1 MAKTKA
7 QIAIEK
13 QETALKDKLD
23 VTLENLKAIEQEYG
37 LTEDLAKL
45 TFDITKQNKDQLS
58 VTKDIIDKTK
68 EVLDNSKKIAEET
81 LTTVDLHK
89 LERQAIA
96 EGLADRVA
104 TIQKMKEVQRIQKET
119 NRIVN
124 VQANAFKSIG
134 SSIDGMIK
142 SIPGIGGVLSDVLGV
157 TDITDNMAEEFR
169 TTFQQA
175 FNDSGLM
182 RDIFVE
188 NSDELFAKGFP
199 VVKNIFGMGTQEG
212 VKFGLG
218 SAATLA
224 AAVAAVRFGMQ
235 GGIESMGVYNRL
247 KRLVFGATFDAFK
260 DAFGNLNNA
269 GFVSLFRSKVLGL
282 RFGVESTDVAK
293 ILRAQTE
300 VSGLTQSQALNVQ
313 ASIAALSSRRG
324 VLAKDVFSDIANST
338 ELFANFAKDGGM
350 NIGVAAVQAKEL
362 GLSLDTVGKIADS
375 VLDFQSSIE
384 GELKASLLIGRQL
397 NLNRARELS
406 LAGDLAGLQREILS
420 LVGSEAQFNQMNVVQ
435 RKALANALGVSTTEL
450 SKLVSGE
457 LEIKNSETKQLIGVN
472 QALVAVG
479 GIIAGQLAMRG
490 LGRLSGS
497 LSAYS
502 NKTFQTP
509 LITAGDAPLPV
520 VSGKD
525 LATRRA
531 LENNGT
537 VVPAAGKFGR
547 KSGYMVMTNQAVR
560 GAGAAAIGSRI
571 LGILGPVAMIA
582 SVAMTVGPLIARLVK
597 SNEDISDNTKKQIS
611 QELNYPLFTS
621 EALSSNVS
629 S

>member
-7 QIAIEK
+7 QIVIEK
-13 QETALKDKLD
+13 QEEALKNKLD
-23 VTLENLKAIEQEYG
+23 VTLENLKAIEKEYG

-45 TFDITKQNKDQLS
+45 TFDITKQNKEQLS

-68 EVLDNSKKIAEET
+68 SVLDNSKNIAEET

-96 EGLADRVA
+96 EGLSDRVKI
-104 TIQKMKEVQRIQKET
+104 IQKMKEVQRIQKET

-124 VQANAFKSIG
+124 TQANAFKSIG

-157 TDITDNMAEEFR
+157 TDITENMSEEFR
-169 TTFQQA
+169 TAFQQS
-175 FNDSGLM
+175 FDGSSLM

-188 NSDELFAKGFP
+188 NSDELIDAGTP
-199 VVKNIFGMGTQEG
+199 TVKKLFGMGTTQG

-218 SAATLA
+218 SAAALA
-224 AAVAAVRFGMQ
+224 AMVGLVRFGMQ
-235 GGIESMGVYNRL
+235 GGIESMGVKNRF
-247 KRLVFGATFDAFK
+247 KRMVFGATFDAFK

-269 GFVSLFRSKVLGL
+269 SFVSLFRTKVLGM

-350 NIGVAAVQAKEL
+350 NIGMAAVQAKEL
-362 GLSLDTVGKIADS
+362 GLSLDTVGKVADS

-397 NLNRARELS
+397 NLNKARELS

-420 LVGSEAQFNQMNVVQ
+420 LVGSESQFNKMNVIQ
-435 RKALANALGVSTTEL
+435 RKALASALGVSTTEL

-472 QALVAVG
+472 QALTAVAS
-479 GIIAGQLAMRG
+479 IIAGQLAMRG
-490 LGRLSGS
+490 LGRIGS
-497 LSAYS
+497 SLGAYS
-502 NKTFQTP
+502 KQTTQTP
-509 LITAGDAPLPV
+509 LITSSDGKPIVSKLP
-520 VSGKD
+520 
-525 LATRRA
+525 LATERA
-531 LENNGT
+531 LANNGT
-537 VVPAAGKFGR
+537 VVSASGKFGR

-560 GAGAAAIGSRI
+560 GAGVAAMGASIARFAH
-571 LGILGPVAMIA
+571 PVLFALSFLPLM
-582 SVAMTVGPLIARLVK
+582 MPLIKKLVG
-597 SNEDISDNTKKQIS
+597 SNDDISNNTKKSIS
-611 QELNYPLFTS
+611 QELNFPLFTS
-621 EALSSNVS
+621 EALAENKS
-629 S
+629 

>member
-7 QIAIEK
+7 QIVIEK
-13 QETALKDKLD
+13 QEEALKNKLD
-23 VTLENLKAIEQEYG
+23 VTLENLKAIEKEYG

-45 TFDITKQNKDQLS
+45 TFDITKQNKEQLS

-68 EVLDNSKKIAEET
+68 SVLDNSKAIAEET

-89 LERQAIA
+89 LERRAIA

-157 TDITDNMAEEFR
+157 TDITENMSEEFR
-169 TTFQQA
+169 TAFQQS
-175 FNDSGLM
+175 FDGSSLM

-188 NSDELFAKGFP
+188 NSDELIDAGTP
-199 VVKNIFGMGTQEG
+199 TVKKLFGMGTTQG

-218 SAATLA
+218 SAAALA
-224 AAVAAVRFGMQ
+224 AMVGLVRFGMQ
-235 GGIESMGVYNRL
+235 GGIESMGVANRF
-247 KRLVFGATFDAFK
+247 KRMIFGATFDAFR

-269 GFVSLFRSKVLGL
+269 SFVSLFRSKVLGM

-350 NIGVAAVQAKEL
+350 NIGMAAVQAKEL
-362 GLSLDTVGKIADS
+362 GLSLDTVGKVADS

-397 NLNRARELS
+397 NLNEARRLAMAGDQAGLQEEILRQIGSEEELQRMNAIQRKS
-406 LAGDLAGLQREILS
+406 LAGALGITVSELNKLASGDLEVKNSDMKQNTDAMKFLTQALLATAGFKALKLGRSFLPALNTAAAGATVATGTGAHAFRLTDGSGKILKNTGAYKTAENAMAAAS
-420 LVGSEAQFNQMNVVQ
+420 RKGITLGAGSRLAMGASGIIRFLGPIGFAASFIPLMFPLLKNLVG
-435 RKALANALGVSTTEL
+435 
-450 SKLVSGE
+450 
-457 LEIKNSETKQLIGVN
+457 
-472 QALVAVG
+472 
-479 GIIAGQLAMRG
+479 
-490 LGRLSGS
+490 
-497 LSAYS
+497 
-502 NKTFQTP
+502 
-509 LITAGDAPLPV
+509 
-520 VSGKD
+520 
-525 LATRRA
+525 
-531 LENNGT
+531 
-537 VVPAAGKFGR
+537 
-547 KSGYMVMTNQAVR
+547 TND
-560 GAGAAAIGSRI
+560 
-571 LGILGPVAMIA
+571 
-582 SVAMTVGPLIARLVK
+582 
-597 SNEDISDNTKKQIS
+597 DISSNTKKSITGANFIS
-611 QELNYPLFTS
+611 TGIHDRKNDMVVGS
-621 EALSSNVS
+621 
-629 S
+629 